1 MINVVVAKNAG
12 YCFGVKRAVE
22 ETKRLLSNNETVY
35 VIGDLIHNEKV
46 VNELKQSGLVVLNDY
61 NEIKDLNNKQVI
73 IRSHGIEKQIK
84 EELIKNKNYVTDLT
98 CPFVS
103 KIQSIVYEESLQGN
117 SIIVIGD
124 KNHPEIKSIVSYSNK
139 PIEVIN
145 SVDDIKTLK
154 IPNYEDVTVVF
165 QTTSNIEKSK
175 KLVDIL
181 HNLYYNLK
189 IIDTICK
196 TTRLR
201 QDEANELSKKMDC
214 MLVIGG
220 KTSSNT
226 KKLYD
231 IVSANCKNS
240 FLISD
245 KSEFDNIYIEK
256 NSNVGVC
263 AGASTPPEIIEEILS
278 YARTKF

>member
-61 NEIKDLNNKQVI
+61 NEIRNLNNKQVI

-103 KIQSIVYEESLQGN
+103 KIQSIVYEESLKGN

-145 SVDDIKTLK
+145 CVDDIKTLK

>member
-1 MINVVVAKNAG
+1 MINLVVAKNAG
-12 YCFGVKRAVE
+12 YCFGVKRAIE
-22 ETKRLLSNNETVY
+22 ETKKLLSNKKKVY
-35 VIGDLIHNEKV
+35 VIGDLIHNEV
-46 VNELKQSGLVVLNDY
+46 VINELKKEGLVVLNDVSEIDSLH
-61 NEIKDLNNKQVI
+61 NEEVI
-73 IRSHGIEKQIK
+73 IRSHGIEKKIK
-84 EELIKNKNYVTDLT
+84 EKLIHNKNNVTDLT

-103 KIQSIVYEESLQGN
+103 KIQNIVFEKSSNGK

-124 KNHPEIKSIVSYSNK
+124 KNHPEIKGIVSYASG

-145 SVDDIKTLK
+145 NEEDIKGLK
-154 IPNYEDVTVVF
+154 ISNYEEVVVVF

-181 HNLYYNLK
+181 HKLYYNLK

-196 TTRLR
+196 TTKMR
-201 QDEANELSKKMDC
+201 QDEVFDLSKKMDY
-214 MLVIGG
+214 MIIIGG
-220 KTSSNT
+220 KSSSNT

-231 IVSANCKNS
+231 ISSQNCKNS
-240 FLISD
+240 FLIND
-245 KSEFDNIYIEK
+245 KLELDSIKIIE

-263 AGASTPPEIIEEILS
+263 AGASTPPEIIEEILT

>member
-22 ETKRLLSNNETVY
+22 ETKQLLSNNETVY

-61 NEIKDLNNKQVI
+61 NEIKNLNNKQVI

-103 KIQSIVYEESLQGN
+103 KIQSIVYEESFKGN

-231 IVSANCKNS
+231 IVSVNCKNS

>member
-22 ETKRLLSNNETVY
+22 ETKQLLSNNETVY

-46 VNELKQSGLVVLNDY
+46 VNELKQSGLVALNDY
-61 NEIKDLNNKQVI
+61 NEIKNLNNKQVI

-103 KIQSIVYEESLQGN
+103 KIQSIVYEESLKGN

>member
-1 MINVVVAKNAG
+1 MINVVIAKNAG

-103 KIQSIVYEESLQGN
+103 KIQSIVYEESLKGN

>member
-1 MINVVVAKNAG
+1 MINVVIAKNAG

-61 NEIKDLNNKQVI
+61 NEIRNLNNKQVI

-103 KIQSIVYEESLQGN
+103 KIQSIVYEESLKGN